1 MAAERV
7 RGSDQTPVTS
17 VNAAGAMEGEYEVT
31 ASDGISIDAG
41 IFDKGDKVHLD
52 GNAARALLN
61 DGSIKEATE

>member
-17 VNAAGAMEGEYEVT
+17 VNAAGAMAGTYEVT
-31 ASDGISIDAG
+31 AKDGISIDAG
-41 IFDKGDKVHLD
+41 VFDKGDKVELD